1 MMITIAKSYQ
11 HQNYFNMPKTKDYKS
26 IGKSFQKENSDVRT
40 NFISNKKND
49 TKKSFLK
56 PKTAGKKSKIDSE
69 QHETIFH
76 ILNGLKGLVGIIIAV
91 LSFLML
97 PLVWIFGKQINWF
110 KKWVLIRENTI
121 RFVFGILFFA
131 MMLNLVNLQVISNAF
146 GDKKISKNFA
156 GEPIEA
162 KRGKIL
168 YRDISQGLKNIEL
181 ATNQIRAEI
190 SIDPL
195 QLSKQIKN
203 GQNLEEMLQIVSSR
217 TNLNYKKLLEDV
229 QKEIN
234 KPEKELMR
242 YAKIKESITEEEST
256 GVQNLLNDKKLR
268 NEYGFDSWLRTDDA
282 TFRTYMENKT
292 LAQTLGYTKK
302 YKSDMKETK
311 DWPGCEDI
319 INNNEPRGTLLSNG
333 YYLGSGGLEQK
344 YCTPL
349 AGLNGT
355 KLRNQ
360 DLTDQNKSKNN
371 QVQNGADIYLY
382 IDKNLQKKA
391 EAVLEESVRFNTNN
405 VGAPK
410 DGCVMVMEAKTGKI
424 LALAS
429 YPSFDPNFYS
439 QYFETNSKSFL
450 NSCTSNDFEVGS
462 VMKPITVAAAI
473 DLNQQAKDGKKYG
486 VDSNFKFID
495 YNKDGKPFK
504 DGGKNIYITNANNVT
519 WKDFGPV
526 GLKEIIRDSI
536 NTGIAEITDRM
547 GGDNL
552 FYYLEKKFRFGQ
564 ETNLNLPGDTNGD
577 IRSFDIDLNCSYC
590 WATKGFGQGFSSSMV
605 QLVRSYTA
613 IANGGTLV
621 EPKLIS
627 EIRCFD
633 GSIENGITDG
643 NCIPAK
649 QKLNHLPDEEIIS
662 KNSADNVTNY
672 MVAAAEEGFM
682 WNGPTKA
689 AVNGYRIA
697 VKSGTAQVS
706 RPIQNSDGTKS
717 RCDQTCNTN
726 RGVYDHTFIGFN
738 TGDTR
743 YIVAIKLAEPKPGSV
758 SNFSS
763 TTLPTFFSEMM
774 RYTMEYMNVPKDK

>member
-1 MMITIAKSYQ
+1 ML
-11 HQNYFNMPKTKDYKS
+11 KTKDYKS
-26 IGKSFQKENSDVRT
+26 VGKSFQKENFVIKE
-40 NFISNKKND
+40 NSNIAKKND
-49 TKKSFLK
+49 KNKSFLK
-56 PKTAGKKSKIDSE
+56 SKNTGNKSKNNN
-69 QHETIFH
+69 QQTGTIYS
-76 ILNGLKGLVGIIIAV
+76 IINVLKGLFGIVIAV
-91 LSFLML
+91 LGFLTN
-97 PLVWIFGKQINWF
+97 PFVWILGSQINWF
-110 KKWVLIRENTI
+110 KKWVMIRENTI
-121 RFVFGILFFA
+121 RFVFGVLFFA
-131 MMLNLVNLQVISNAF
+131 MMLNLVNLQVISSAF

-162 KRGKIL
+162 KRGKIM
-168 YRDISQGLKNIEL
+168 YRDISQGVKNIEL

-195 QLSKQIKN
+195 QLYKQIKN
-203 GQNLEEMLQIVSSR
+203 GQNLEEMLQIISSR

-234 KPEKELMR
+234 KPEKELQR
-242 YAKIKESITEEEST
+242 YAKIKEVITEEEST
-256 GVQNLLNDKKLR
+256 GVQNLLNDKRLR
-268 NEYGFDSWLRTDDA
+268 NEYGFDSWLRTDDS
-282 TFRTYMENKT
+282 TFRTYTENKT

-302 YKSDMKETK
+302 FKSDKDETK
-311 DWPGCEDI
+311 KSPGCEDI
-319 INNNEPRGTLLSNG
+319 INNNEPRGTLLSSG
-333 YYLGSGGLEQK
+333 YYLGSGGIEQK
-344 YCTPL
+344 YCAPL
-349 AGLNGT
+349 AGLNGR
-355 KLRNQ
+355 KLGNQ

-371 QVQNGADIYLY
+371 QVQNGADIYLN
-382 IDKNLQKKA
+382 IDKNIQKKA
-391 EAVLEESVRFNTNN
+391 EAVLEEAVRFNTNE
-405 VGAPK
+405 VGTPK

-439 QYFETNSKSFL
+439 QYFATNSNAFR

-462 VMKPITVAAAI
+462 VMKPITVASAI
-473 DLNQQAKDGKKYG
+473 DLNQHPKDGKKYG
-486 VDSNFKFID
+486 VDSNFKFTD

-504 DGGKNIYITNANNVT
+504 DGGKKIYITNANNVT
-519 WKDFGPV
+519 WKDFGSI

-605 QLVRSYTA
+605 QLVRGYTA
-613 IANGGTLV
+613 IANGGVLV

-633 GSIENGITDG
+633 GSVENGVTDG

-662 KNSADNVTNY
+662 KNAADNVTNY

-689 AVNGYRIA
+689 TVNGYRIA

-706 RPIQNSDGTKS
+706 RPILDVNGEFLA

-726 RGVYDHTFIGFN
+726 RGIYDHTFIGFN
-738 TGDTR
+738 TGADR
-743 YIVAIKLAEPKPGSV
+743 YIVAIKLAEPKPGAV

-774 RYTMEYMNVPKDK
+774 RYTMEYMSVPKEK